1 MKELGEGK
9 CVSRKLSPGSVET
22 IRNGLFYY
30 RTDRPAWIER
40 YFPAIAQ
47 RGYIDYEDIDA
58 MSEEQAGAT
67 RLLLTDGLVYWLSKL
82 RKARAAGISL
92 RPDRPAEGE
101 LAGVHLR
108 ASQAEQGEDDERDHA
123 EDDPGRTGVR
133 AIEA

>member
-1 MKELGEGK
+1 MKELGDGK
-9 CVSRKLSPGSVET
+9 SVSRKLSPGSVET

-101 LAGVHLR
+101 LGLECQIQVKRHKEALADVCR
-108 ASQAEQGEDDERDHA
+108 AYDLMDFAASG
-123 EDDPGRTGVR
+123 
-133 AIEA
+133 

>member
-1 MKELGEGK
+1 MKELGVGK

-92 RPDRPAEGE
+92 RPDRPAEEE
-101 LAGVHLR
+101 LGLECQIQVKRHKEAPADVCR
-108 ASQAEQGEDDERDHA
+108 AYDLMDFAASG
-123 EDDPGRTGVR
+123 
-133 AIEA
+133 

>member
-1 MKELGEGK
+1 MKELGVGK

-47 RGYIDYEDIDA
+47 RGYIDYDDIDA
-58 MSEEQAGAT
+58 MSKEQAEAT

-82 RKARAAGISL
+82 RKIRAAGISL
-92 RPDRPAEGE
+92 LPNRPAEEDLGLE
-101 LAGVHLR
+101 CQIQVKRHKEALADVCR
-108 ASQAEQGEDDERDHA
+108 AYDLMDFAVG
-123 EDDPGRTGVR
+123 T
-133 AIEA
+133 

>member
-1 MKELGEGK
+1 MSELSERK
-9 CVSRKLSPGSVET
+9 CEPRKLSPGSVET

-82 RKARAAGISL
+82 RKTRAAGISL
-92 RPDRPAEGE
+92 LPNRPAEEDLGLE
-101 LAGVHLR
+101 CQIQVKRHKEALADVCR
-108 ASQAEQGEDDERDHA
+108 AYDLMDFAVG
-123 EDDPGRTGVR
+123 T
-133 AIEA
+133 